1 MDNSF
6 PSREAHEAI
15 SEPISSRPNEVRL
28 CGLAAVRAR
37 FQTNPDSFKRLYFD
51 YDTGRKLGIISKV
64 LAANRKIYRCVETH
78 ELEKLSGSIHHGGV
92 VAVVTP
98 NPLEGIKE
106 SDITKWV
113 KRSNT
118 ILVLDSIGNAHNL
131 GAIARTAAFFGVNR
145 IVIADSP
152 GAAKPNDAAYRVAE
166 GGLEHVEVRLVSS
179 LPQFLKALSAAGY
192 SVVGTSVKKEA
203 AKTPQALDKITE
215 KLQGK
220 PVALVLGNE
229 EYGISQ
235 EVATSC
241 SDLVMIPGSGNV
253 ESLNVS
259 AAASILI
266 WELMR
271 ASSHKK
277 SSKK

>member
-1 MDNSF
+1 METPY

-15 SEPISSRPNEVRL
+15 SEPISSRPTEVRL

-37 FQTNPDSFKRLYFD
+37 FKTNPDSFKRLYFD

-64 LAANRKIYRCVETH
+64 LAANRKIYRCVEPN

-113 KRSNT
+113 KRSDT

-131 GAIARTAAFFGVNR
+131 GAIARTAAFFGVTR
-145 IVIADSP
+145 IVIADNP
-152 GAAKPNDAAYRVAE
+152 NAAKPNDAAYRVAE

-179 LPQFLKALSAAGY
+179 LHQFLKALTLAGY

-203 AKTPQALDKITE
+203 AKTPHSLDKISE
-215 KLQGK
+215 KLEGK
-220 PVALVLGNE
+220 PIALVLGNE
-229 EYGISQ
+229 EHGISQ
-235 EVATSC
+235 EAASAC
-241 SDLVMIPGSGNV
+241 SDLVMIPGEGNI

-266 WELMR
+266 WELMTK
-271 ASSHKK
+271 SSHKK
-277 SSKK
+277 SGKH